1 MAARGAKKSSRGAA
15 EKRKQLGDI
24 KRLVDAI
31 FAVADPVEV
40 GSRLLAGK
48 GDATVAKTFAL
59 LLEYLFGKP
68 VQQIEASGPEG
79 AQITYQFISSAPRP
93 HRGAGG
99 DTEEE

>member
-1 MAARGAKKSSRGAA
+1 MAARRANKSSRRAP
-15 EKRKQLGDI
+15 EKRKQFGDI
-24 KRLVDAI
+24 KRLVNAI
-31 FAVADPVEV
+31 FAEADPVEV
-40 GSRLLAGK
+40 GSRLLAGT

-93 HRGAGG
+93 NRGGGG